1 MNVRREDNRGR
12 RPAFTQ
18 LCREVCVPILST
30 PPNISLIRFIQ
41 QIIYFT
47 PGNECSGFNKDLRQG
62 GCSHRFMS
70 GFLNIYTMDILDQII
85 FCRGAILC
93 ISRILN
99 FLPVPYPVDASNA
112 HASMITK
119 KNKSLHTLPNVPQET
134 KLPPWRTTDLQGSE
148 RGTNS

>member
-1 MNVRREDNRGR
+1 
-12 RPAFTQ
+12 
-18 LCREVCVPILST
+18 
-30 PPNISLIRFIQ
+30 
-41 QIIYFT
+41 
-47 PGNECSGFNKDLRQG
+47 
-62 GCSHRFMS
+62 MS

-119 KNKSLHTLPNVPQET
+119 KNKSLHTLPNVP
-134 KLPPWRTTDLQGSE
+134 
-148 RGTNS
+148 